1 MNERIKELAEQAG
14 ITTNIDT
21 DYFEKDMNKWVDYYS
36 QKFAELIVKECI
48 DLAITE
54 EEKYSFS
61 NSTPAKYF
69 TAAISDFQGALA
81 KHFGVEE

>member
-1 MNERIKELAEQAG
+1 MNERIIELAIEAG
-14 ITTNIDT
+14 IYTNKS
-21 DYFEKDMNKWVDYYS
+21 EMLH
-36 QKFAELIVKECI
+36 KFAELIVRECMN
-48 DLAITE
+48 LAITE

-69 TAAISDFQGALA
+69 TAAISDFQGVLA

>member
-1 MNERIKELAEQAG
+1 MNNRVRELLIEAGFVAPELAGRA
-14 ITTNIDT
+14 
-21 DYFEKDMNKWVDYYS
+21 NKLI
-36 QKFAELIVKECI
+36 ELIVQECI
-48 DLAITE
+48 DLAVKE

-69 TAAISDFQGALA
+69 TAAISDFQGVLA

>member
-1 MNERIKELAEQAG
+1 MNERIKELM
-14 ITTNIDT
+14 
-21 DYFEKDMNKWVDYYS
+21 FESGLGYMSSAHPILVE
-36 QKFAELIVKECI
+36 KFAQLIVQECMN
-48 DLAITE
+48 LAITE

-69 TAAISDFQGALA
+69 TAAISDFQGVLA